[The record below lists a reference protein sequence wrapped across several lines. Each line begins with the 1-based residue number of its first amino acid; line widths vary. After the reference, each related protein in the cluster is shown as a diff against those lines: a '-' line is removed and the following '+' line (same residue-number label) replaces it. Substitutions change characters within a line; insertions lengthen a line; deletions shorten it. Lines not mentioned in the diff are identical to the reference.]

1 MQHNF
6 DLMEMAPDFYTA
18 VIREFIPK
26 VYYAETVIISLF
38 SVQSRNKI
46 SQFTKCDKLHIAN
59 YTTFP
64 LNLLILLKFD
74 LYCTFYKS
82 FYLIEEEIS

>member
-64 LNLLILLKFD
+64 LNLQTPKGLPG
-74 LYCTFYKS
+74 
-82 FYLIEEEIS
+82 

>member
-46 SQFTKCDKLHIAN
+46 SQFTKSFQSVIEVGRI
-59 YTTFP
+59 YGGSGEFV
-64 LNLLILLKFD
+64 
-74 LYCTFYKS
+74 YQSQFYK
-82 FYLIEEEIS
+82 FVQKTYMLI